1 MKRMALGLAF
11 VVAMVGCEEPGETGE
26 DIGQTAGEIGQE
38 TEQAAERTGEAMERA
53 GEDVAQAGEQFLT
66 FDENQSGAMEREEFD
81 SWWDDHGQN
90 LWDQWDTNQDGQ
102 LDQQEFQQS
111 LGQVQGT
118 QFGQFDA
125 DGDGNVTEEEVR
137 QGLFQLFDQN
147 QDQRI
152 TQSEWEG
159 QQMQALMRQ
168 GQQGQ
173 GGTTG

>member
-1 MKRMALGLAF
+1 MKRIALGLAF
-11 VVAMVGCEEPGETGE
+11 VVAMVGCEQAGETGE
-26 DIGQTAGEIGQE
+26 EMGETAEEVGQE
-38 TEQAAERTGEAMERA
+38 TEQAAERTGQTMERA
-53 GEDVAQAGEQFLT
+53 GERAAQAGEQFLT

-81 SWWDDHGQN
+81 SWWGDNGEN
-90 LWDQWDTNQDGQ
+90 LWNQWDANQDGQ

-118 QFGQFDA
+118 QFNQFDA
-125 DGDGNVTEEEVR
+125 DGDGNVTEEEIR
-137 QGLFQLFDQN
+137 QGLFRLFDQN

-159 QQMQALMRQ
+159 TQMQALMRQ
-168 GQQGQ
+168 GQQPQ